1 MAVSKK
7 RFVVVTTAHR
17 GVFAGYLANGSNS
30 DEKTVELAEAQMC
43 VYWSADIGGVLG
55 LAVTGPSKSC
65 RIGPAVPK
73 IVLQDVTSVMDAT
86 KEAEE
91 KWQAKPWS

>member
-1 MAVSKK
+1 MASKK
-7 RFVVVTTAHR
+7 QFVVVTTAHR
-17 GVFAGYLANGSNS
+17 GVFGGYLSNGSER
-30 DEKTVELAEAQMC
+30 DGKIVELAEAQMC

-86 KEAEE
+86 KEAEAE
-91 KWQAKPWS
+91 WQAKPWS